1 MRRALAKLVDGPLLQ
16 GVATS
21 LLVRDLRRGRDLFA
35 HGADTPRN
43 PASGTKLLTAAAA
56 LAELGPEFTFVTELR
71 GPAPAGGVIPG
82 DLYLVGGGDPMLGER
97 DLWALVQSLAA
108 QGVRE
113 VRGDLV
119 LDAGRYDDQVWPPAY
134 EQKSSDAAFQAPV
147 AALAVGY
154 SSVTVQVVPGDA
166 QGKPARVVAL
176 PSGAPVTVDNRASTG
191 RGRGARLRVSVV
203 QGRTGDVARVRGRIG
218 LASAP
223 RSYRRRAT
231 RPVRLAGGV
240 AQHLMEHAG
249 VRIRGRLR
257 TGPAP
262 EGLTL
267 VASHRSRPLAE
278 IVAGMGKYSNNF
290 IAEMLLKEL
299 AVAAGSRPGTSTA
312 GAAVLTRLFET
323 RDLRREGLQVSNGSG
338 LYDANRISARSLVE
352 LLASLH
358 GDPRLG
364 PDFVAGLAVAGRD
377 GTLLRRFR
385 DPRARAGRQ
394 LVRAKSGTLAG
405 VASLSGYAWARDG
418 TPLAFSCLLE
428 EVRSLEAARVML
440 DRIATALTRYQPR

>member
-1 MRRALAKLVDGPLLQ
+1 
-16 GVATS
+16 
-21 LLVRDLRRGRDLFA
+21 
-35 HGADTPRN
+35 
-43 PASGTKLLTAAAA
+43 
-56 LAELGPEFTFVTELR
+56 
-71 GPAPAGGVIPG
+71 
-82 DLYLVGGGDPMLGER
+82 
-97 DLWALVQSLAA
+97 
-108 QGVRE
+108 
-113 VRGDLV
+113 
-119 LDAGRYDDQVWPPAY
+119 
-134 EQKSSDAAFQAPV
+134 
-147 AALAVGY
+147 
-154 SSVTVQVVPGDA
+154 
-166 QGKPARVVAL
+166 
-176 PSGAPVTVDNRASTG
+176 
-191 RGRGARLRVSVV
+191 
-203 QGRTGDVARVRGRIG
+203 
-218 LASAP
+218 
-223 RSYRRRAT
+223 
-231 RPVRLAGGV
+231 
-240 AQHLMEHAG
+240 
-249 VRIRGRLR
+249 
-257 TGPAP
+257 
-262 EGLTL
+262 LTL